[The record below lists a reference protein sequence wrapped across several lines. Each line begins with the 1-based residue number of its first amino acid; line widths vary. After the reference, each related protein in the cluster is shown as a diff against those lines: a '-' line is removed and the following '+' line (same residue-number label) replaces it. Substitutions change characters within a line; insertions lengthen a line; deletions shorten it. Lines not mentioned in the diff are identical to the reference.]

1 MTSAAV
7 PAVGTPRVGELAPDF
22 STRNQHGQDVGL
34 ADLRG
39 APAVL
44 IFYPWA
50 FSGICTGE
58 LCAVRDDLAGF
69 TAVGARVL
77 ALSCD
82 PVFALRAFADAERLG
97 FDLLSDHWPHGA
109 IARSYGVFDDTA
121 GVARRGSF
129 VLDAT
134 GTITWSLDQGIGEPR
149 DIAAHL
155 AALNAP

>member
-1 MTSAAV
+1 MTSGDK
-7 PAVGTPRVGELAPDF
+7 PALGRPAPAF
-22 STRNQHGQDVGL
+22 RARNQHGQDVTL
-34 ADLRG
+34 ADLQG

-44 IFYPWA
+44 IFFPWA

-58 LCAVRDDLAGF
+58 LGAVRDELERF
-69 TAVGARVL
+69 TELGARVL
-77 ALSCD
+77 AASCD
-82 PVFALRAFADAERLG
+82 PMFALRAFADAEGLE

-109 IARSYGVFDDTA
+109 LARAYGVFDDEV

-134 GTITWSLDQGIGEPR
+134 GTLTWSLDQGIGEPR

-155 AALNAP
+155 AALAAPAS

>member
-1 MTSAAV
+1 MTSASA
-7 PAVGTPRVGELAPDF
+7 PAVGETAPDF
-22 STRNQHGQDVGL
+22 QTRNQHGQDVSL

-58 LCAVRDDLAGF
+58 LCAVRDDLARF
-69 TAVGARVL
+69 TEVGARVL
-77 ALSCD
+77 AVSCD
-82 PVFALRAFADAERLG
+82 PIFALRAFADAENLG

-109 IARSYGVFDDTA
+109 MAEAYGVFDDKV

-129 VLDAT
+129 VLDAV
-134 GTITWSLDQGIGEPR
+134 GTVTWCLDQGIGEPR

-155 AALNAP
+155 AALS